1 MSEIVLGDGIARQEL
16 NLLFVI
22 DNSGS
27 MAGEKIGAVNNA
39 IRDVMSI
46 MPDIQDDTSDA
57 VIKISALTFSDDTK
71 WVYSEP
77 KEVKDFKWI
86 DLSAEMGTNLSAAYT
101 ELAKW
106 LTKKSNGGQ
115 MPDIGGVAPII
126 ILMTDG
132 EPTSFDWQDCLAEL
146 KKKGWFKVALKYAL
160 AIGVDND
167 EAMDVLVKF
176 TGNRETVLKVYTA
189 EALRKVIKVI
199 AVTAS
204 KVKSNS
210 SSRTCGTTSNGDEGT
225 TNNATTVVDNNNL
238 AQKEIADNLEEVSD
252 IDTSW

>member
-1 MSEIVLGDGIARQEL
+1 MKDRVLGEGIARQEL
-16 NLLFVI
+16 NVLFVI

-27 MAGEKIGAVNNA
+27 MEGEKLGAVNNA

-46 MPDIQDDTSDA
+46 MPEIQEDTADA
-57 VIKISALTFSDDTK
+57 TIKISALKFSDSAQ

-77 KEVKDFKWI
+77 KEVSEFKWK
-86 DLSAEMGTNLSAAYT
+86 DLSSAGGTNLSLAYD

-106 LTKKSNGGQ
+106 LTKKTNGGQ
-115 MPDIGGVAPII
+115 MPDLGGIAPII

-132 EPTSFDWQDCLAEL
+132 LPTSYDWEKHLDTL

-160 AIGVDND
+160 AIGIDSD
-167 EAMDVLVKF
+167 EAMDVLTKF
-176 TGNRETVLKVYTA
+176 TGNSETVLKVYTA
-189 EALRKVIKVI
+189 EALRKVINVI

-210 SSRTCGTTSNGDEGT
+210 ASVGVGGSGAA
-225 TNNATTVVDNNNL
+225 TNNAV
-238 AQKEIADNLEEVSD
+238 AQTEIAEKLEEVED
-252 IDTSW
+252 IEW

>member
-1 MSEIVLGDGIARQEL
+1 MEDRMMVEGIARQEL

-27 MAGEKIGAVNNA
+27 MEGEKLGAVNNA

-46 MPDIQDDTSDA
+46 MPEIQEDTSDA
-57 VIKISALTFSDDTK
+57 VIKISALKFSDDAK

-77 KEVKDFKWI
+77 KSVGDFKWT
-86 DLSAEMGTNLSAAYT
+86 DLSSDGGTNLSKAYD
-101 ELAKW
+101 ELSKW
-106 LTKKSNGGQ
+106 LCKKEKGGQ
-115 MPDIGGVAPII
+115 MPDMGGIAPII

-132 EPTSFDWQDCLAEL
+132 MPTSYDWEKHLDSL
-146 KKKGWFKVALKYAL
+146 KKKGWYRVALKYAL
-160 AIGVDND
+160 AIGVDTD
-167 EAMDVLVKF
+167 EAMDVLKKF
-176 TGNRETVLKVYTA
+176 TGNPETVLKVYTA

-210 SSRTCGTTSNGDEGT
+210 SSSSVGQVNANGTG
-225 TNNATTVVDNNNL
+225 AAVNNNQI
-238 AQKEIADNLEEVSD
+238 AQGEIAEKLED
-252 IDTSW
+252 IQDIEW

>member
-1 MSEIVLGDGIARQEL
+1 MKDRTLGEGIARQEL

-27 MAGEKIGAVNNA
+27 MEGEKLGAVNNA

-46 MPDIQDDTSDA
+46 MPEIQEDTSDA
-57 VIKISALTFSDDTK
+57 TIKISALKFSDAAR
-71 WVYSEP
+71 WIYSEP
-77 KEVKDFKWI
+77 QGVEDFKWK
-86 DLSAEMGTNLSAAYT
+86 DLSAEGGTNLSGAYD

-106 LTKKSNGGQ
+106 LTKKSKGGQ

-132 EPTSFDWQDCLAEL
+132 LPTSYDWEERLEIL

-160 AIGVDND
+160 AIEIDTE
-167 EAMDVLVKF
+167 EAMDVLKKF
-176 TGNRETVLKVYTA
+176 TGNPETVLKVYTA

-210 SSRTCGTTSNGDEGT
+210 ASMGVGGNAA
-225 TNNATTVVDNNNL
+225 TNNDM
-238 AQKEIADNLEEVSD
+238 AQAEIAEKLDD
-252 IDTSW
+252 IDDIEW

>member
-1 MSEIVLGDGIARQEL
+1 MTDRMLGEGIARQEL
-16 NLLFVI
+16 NVLFVI

-27 MAGEKIGAVNNA
+27 MDGEKLGAVNNA

-46 MPDIQDDTSDA
+46 MPEIQEDTADA
-57 VIKISALTFSDDTK
+57 VIKISALKFSDDAK
-71 WVYSEP
+71 WIYSDP
-77 KEVKDFKWI
+77 KTVSDFKWK
-86 DLSAEMGTNLSAAYT
+86 DLSAEGGTNLSAAYD

-106 LTKKSNGGQ
+106 LTKKERGGQ

-132 EPTSFDWQDCLAEL
+132 LPTSYDWDQHLESL
-146 KKKGWFKVALKYAL
+146 KRKGWFKVALKYAL
-160 AIGVDND
+160 AIGIDSD
-167 EAMDVLVKF
+167 EAMDVLKKF
-176 TGNRETVLKVYTA
+176 TGNPETVLKVYTA

-210 SSRTCGTTSNGDEGT
+210 SSTGFGASNGT
-225 TNNATTVVDNNNL
+225 TNN
-238 AQKEIADNLEEVSD
+238 EIAQNEIAEKLEDISD
-252 IDTSW
+252 VEW

>member
-1 MSEIVLGDGIARQEL
+1 MGNGDRVLGEGIARQEL

-22 DNSGS
+22 DDSGS
-27 MAGEKIGAVNNA
+27 MDGEKIGAVNNA

-46 MPDIQDDTSDA
+46 MPEIQEDTSDA
-57 VIKISALTFSDDTK
+57 TIKISALKFSDEAT

-77 KEVKDFKWI
+77 KMVGDFKWTDI
-86 DLSAEMGTNLSAAYT
+86 SSDGGTNLSAAYD

-106 LTKKSNGGQ
+106 LTKKEKGGK

-132 EPTSFDWQDCLAEL
+132 MPTSYDWHSHLDAL
-146 KKKGWFKVALKYAL
+146 KKKGWFRVALKYAL
-160 AIGVDND
+160 AIGIDTQ
-167 EAMDVLVKF
+167 EAIDVLSKF
-176 TGNRETVLKVYTA
+176 TGNPETVLKVWTA

-210 SSRTCGTTSNGDEGT
+210 STMGVGAGVGSTSNDV
-225 TNNATTVVDNNNL
+225 AK
-238 AQKEIADNLEEVSD
+238 AEIAEKLDD
-252 IDTSW
+252 IKDVEW